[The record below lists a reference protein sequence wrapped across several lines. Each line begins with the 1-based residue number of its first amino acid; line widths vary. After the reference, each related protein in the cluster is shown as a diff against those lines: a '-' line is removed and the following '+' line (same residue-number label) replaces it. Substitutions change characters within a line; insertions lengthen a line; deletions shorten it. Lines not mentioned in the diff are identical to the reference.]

1 MYVEINKIKCSRLFL
16 TTGVPQGSILG
27 PLLFLIYMNDI
38 PESSSYFDFILYA
51 DDTSLKSVIN
61 TTNPNFSKLE
71 TSFFINQELT
81 KVNDWLAVNKL
92 SLNVE
97 KTKFMV
103 FHTAQQNISRFIPDL
118 KIGSVNLENVQ
129 NFNFLGLTLN
139 ENLSW
144 KPHTD
149 KLANKIS
156 KYIGILNR
164 LKRYLPS
171 HILKIIYCS
180 IIHSNLN
187 FSILAWGYNCGRL
200 KKLQKRAI
208 RIISNNR
215 YNSHTEPV
223 MKKLEIL
230 KLEDLFKLNMLKWY
244 FNYKNNK
251 LPCYFSDNQV
261 PAFNACLH
269 FRVNGV
275 SLLELI
281 LWTLKKIFDKGGHL
295 GYAA

>member
-1 MYVEINKIKCSRLFL
+1 MIMHAIK
-16 TTGVPQGSILG
+16 
-27 PLLFLIYMNDI
+27 
-38 PESSSYFDFILYA
+38 
-51 DDTSLKSVIN
+51 
-61 TTNPNFSKLE
+61 
-71 TSFFINQELT
+71 
-81 KVNDWLAVNKL
+81 
-92 SLNVE
+92 
-97 KTKFMV
+97 
-103 FHTAQQNISRFIPDL
+103 
-118 KIGSVNLENVQ
+118 
-129 NFNFLGLTLN
+129 FLGLTLN

-187 FSILAWGYNCGRL
+187 FSILACGYNCGRL

-208 RIISNNR
+208 KIISNNR

-244 FNYKNNK
+244 FNYKKNK
-251 LPCYFSDNQV
+251 LPCYFSDYCVQV
-261 PAFNACLH
+261 QSEIHNHNTRYDSQIARPVTRIHAARYCLRNH
-269 FRVNGV
+269 ISVVINSFPKIVTDKVHTHSYKGFSRYAKM
-275 SLLELI
+275 SI
-281 LWTLKKIFDKGGHL
+281 LS
-295 GYAA
+295 GYSEICTIQGCYICNS